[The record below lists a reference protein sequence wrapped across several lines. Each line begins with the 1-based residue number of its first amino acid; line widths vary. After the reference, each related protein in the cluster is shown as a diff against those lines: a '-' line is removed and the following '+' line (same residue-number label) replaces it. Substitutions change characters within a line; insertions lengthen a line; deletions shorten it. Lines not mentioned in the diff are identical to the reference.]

1 MPVDFRKPA
10 HVVVVHG
17 VKPGEDEDIESE
29 KQIRA
34 LINRS
39 LAESHIEKD
48 FEVRGYLY
56 ENINDEAQELYQQI
70 GKAITAGQ
78 PLVGRALQSV
88 IDLAGDVIIA
98 AKNTSTAH
106 KIRKGLIDFILESYR
121 GKHQVVVV
129 AHSLGTVYALD
140 VVNDLIGRANY
151 FKGDERTTWPVQ
163 GLITLGSPLGLGLD
177 FGGVKIFERRK
188 IRNIDGAEYN
198 LLPWHNYYNRLD
210 PIVSGSIFGE
220 PAEIDGARGPVEQRY
235 GPSVLGK
242 SWLLQGHVVVSGAQW
257 MLAHST
263 YWSNPAI
270 GDNLV
275 DMLWG

>member
-10 HVVVVHG
+10 HVIVVHG
-17 VKPGEDEDIESE
+17 VQTGEDEDIQSE
-29 KQIRA
+29 QQIRA

-39 LAESHIEKD
+39 LAESHIDKE
-48 FEVRGYLY
+48 FEVRGYIY
-56 ENINDEAQELYQQI
+56 EDINDAAQRLYQQI
-70 GKAITAGQ
+70 GMAITAGR
-78 PLVGRALQSV
+78 PLVREALQTV

-98 AKNTSTAH
+98 ARNTSTAH
-106 KIRKGLIDFILESYR
+106 KIRKGLIDLILESYR
-121 GKHQVVVV
+121 AKHQVVVV
-129 AHSLGTVYALD
+129 AHSLGTVYSLD

-151 FKGDERTTWPVQ
+151 FKGDDRTTWPVQ
-163 GLITLGSPLGLGLD
+163 GLITMGSPLGLGLE
-177 FGGVKIFERRK
+177 FGDVRIFDKRK

-210 PIVSGSIFGE
+210 PVVSGSIFGA
-220 PAEIDGARGPVEQRY
+220 PADIEGAKGPVESRY

-242 SWLLQGHVVVSGAQW
+242 SWLLQGHVVTSGAQW
-257 MLAHST
+257 MFAHT
-263 YWSNPAI
+263 AYWSNPAI